1 MDRTKLRTKEPGGM
15 PKGRNRTPDE
25 LAEETIHRR
34 LVAWELYHEINQA
47 LRKVLPRGAKGSDNR
62 PRELEQW
69 KKYNL
74 WPPPEVEPPADV
86 AAAPQPTAPPSDET
100 RTTAVRQ
107 SMSRAQ
113 ELSEAQIILQAKEI
127 LMRDIDVAERP
138 TTAKGRPSTLKTVMI
153 AGRFPSDL
161 VAELEAL
168 GGRKSHHLE
177 KALRLYLKMLKQED
191 R

>member
-1 MDRTKLRTKEPGGM
+1 MD
-15 PKGRNRTPDE
+15 
-25 LAEETIHRR
+25 ETTAID
-34 LVAWELYHEINQA
+34 QA
-47 LRKVLPRGAKGSDNR
+47 LRKVLPRGTKGSDNR

-74 WPPPEVEPPADV
+74 WPPPEVRGPDDV
-86 AAAPQPTAPPSDET
+86 DAAPQPKAPVSDKA
-100 RTTAVRQ
+100 RSAVAVRQ
-107 SMSRAQ
+107 GISRAQ
-113 ELSEAQIILQAKEI
+113 ELSEAQSILHAKEI

-153 AGRFPSDL
+153 AGRFPAEL

-177 KALRLYLKMLKQED
+177 KALKLYLKMVKIDYE
-191 R
+191 